1 MVTDFQIDLDIFNSL
16 ELRGVTWYVTFYKM
30 CDSTRP
36 VAHVAPGV
44 VALHKYDLTPRQF
57 WPRPI
62 KTTGQARSSTG
73 GGSGSEPSVRNNDVA
88 TTCDNGDGKDDDPD
102 EQEPGGPCLALSD
115 ISLYSSNHDI
125 R

>member
-1 MVTDFQIDLDIFNSL
+1 M
-16 ELRGVTWYVTFYKM
+16 TWYVTFYKM

-44 VALHKYDLTPRQF
+44 VALDKYDLTPRQF

-88 TTCDNGDGKDDDPD
+88 TRCDNGDGKDDDPD